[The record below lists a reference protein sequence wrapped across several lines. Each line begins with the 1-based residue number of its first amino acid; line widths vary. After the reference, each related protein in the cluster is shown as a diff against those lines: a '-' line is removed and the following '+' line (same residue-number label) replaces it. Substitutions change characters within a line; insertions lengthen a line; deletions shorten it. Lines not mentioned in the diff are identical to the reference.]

1 LGAYVRIRLLAAIPV
16 IIGVSIL
23 VFASL
28 YLLPGDPVQAIAGE
42 VPLDKERVE
51 ELREQY
57 GLNDPPWE
65 QYARF
70 ATRALQGDL
79 GTSLSTRRPVL
90 NEILTFLPA
99 TLTLTITAMVVA
111 VIIGVTLG
119 TIAAIRAHTWVD
131 TLTMVLALTGVSI
144 PAFWLGLMLLIV
156 FSVWLNI
163 FPSTGTEGIER
174 LILPAICLGYGAA
187 AIIARLTRSSLLEV
201 MAQEYVTTARSKG
214 LGERRVIVRHALKNA
229 LIPVITIV
237 GLQVGNLL
245 SGAVIVETVFSRQGV
260 GRLLVNGILNKD
272 LPLVQGTILFVA
284 TAYVLIN
291 IVTDVLYAYVDPRIR
306 FR

>member
-1 LGAYVRIRLLAAIPV
+1 
-16 IIGVSIL
+16 
-23 VFASL
+23 
-28 YLLPGDPVQAIAGE
+28 
-42 VPLDKERVE
+42 
-51 ELREQY
+51 
-57 GLNDPPWE
+57 
-65 QYARF
+65 
-70 ATRALQGDL
+70 
-79 GTSLSTRRPVL
+79 
-90 NEILTFLPA
+90 
-99 TLTLTITAMVVA
+99 
-111 VIIGVTLG
+111 
-119 TIAAIRAHTWVD
+119 
-131 TLTMVLALTGVSI
+131 
-144 PAFWLGLMLLIV
+144 MLLIV

-163 FPSTGTEGIER
+163 FPSTGTEGIQR

-214 LGERRVIVRHALKNA
+214 LGERSVIVRHALKNA

-260 GRLLVNGILNKD
+260 GRMLVNGILNKD

-284 TAYVLIN
+284 TAYVIIN